1 MNPHEDT
8 EIIIRQ
14 AVKETLIGLGFD
26 TLDPREMQQ
35 DLLHLRKIRKG
46 SEELS
51 RKAKTTMIAIAV
63 SSGAY
68 IVWEALKKALAN
80 DIGSH

>member
-1 MNPHEDT
+1 MAPNDDMNV
-8 EIIIRQ
+8 IIRQ
-14 AVKETLIGLGFD
+14 AVRETLNGLGFD
-26 TLDPREMQQ
+26 TIEPREMQQ

-63 SSGAY
+63 SSSAY
-68 IVWEALKKALAN
+68 IAWEAFKKAIIG
-80 DIGSH
+80 DISN

>member
-1 MNPHEDT
+1 MNPNDDQN
-8 EIIIRQ
+8 IIIRQ
-14 AVKETLIGLGFD
+14 AVKETMIGLGFD
-26 TLDPREMQQ
+26 TDDPREMQK

-68 IVWEALKKALAN
+68 IFWEALKRAILFGK
-80 DIGSH
+80 S